1 MLVDSRL
8 MPADAAIDT
17 DICIVGG
24 GVAGM
29 TLARELAG
37 HPFRVCILES
47 GGLELDD
54 RTQSLAAGESVGF
67 PYFPLQTA
75 YGRAFGGSSNRW
87 HIDIGGDTG
96 VRFRPLDP
104 IDFEARACVPYS
116 GWPFTKKHLDPYY
129 ERAQVLAKLLP
140 ATYEAKDWS
149 GPERLPLPLASE
161 CVQTII
167 YKFPRRDT
175 FSKDLRQ
182 TVMQAENLTVYLHA
196 NATGIE
202 TDSTGERA
210 VAVTAACL
218 DGPRLSVKA
227 NVIVLAT
234 NGLEAP
240 RLLLL
245 SNQRQASGLGNQHD
259 LVGRFFMEHLH
270 FWSGVFVPSR
280 SEVFAQAA
288 LYNSVHHVNGVAVIG
303 KLALNEKVLREEQLL
318 NQNIQLFPHRQLKP
332 ASYPPTSS
340 KGVNSFRALTGS
352 PCSGREQPRVRHIQ
366 NVIRDPGNV
375 LGMVGR
381 RFGKITDALG
391 RGRDSFIL
399 ANMVEQI
406 PNPNSRVMLGTSL
419 DPFGRPRVR
428 LDWKVNAVEL
438 QSAVRTQQI
447 LDAELRKAGLGRVIR
462 QLKDETPPPDLE
474 GGYHQMGTTRMHVD
488 PHKGVVDEHCRVHG
502 LKNLFISGPSVF
514 PTGGYANPT
523 LTVVALAMR
532 LADHLKREMASAGR
546 TASPVAATVR

>member
-1 MLVDSRL
+1 MLVDRRL
-8 MPADAAIDT
+8 TATDAAIET

-37 HPFRVCILES
+37 QPFRICVLES

-54 RTQSLAAGESVGF
+54 QTQSLAAGENVGF
-67 PYFPLQTA
+67 PYFPLETA

-87 HIDIGGDTG
+87 HIDIGGDIG

-104 IDFEARACVPYS
+104 IDFETREWVPYS
-116 GWPFTKKHLDPYY
+116 GWPFTRRHLDPYY
-129 ERAQVLAKLLP
+129 ERAQTLSKVSP
-140 ATYEAKDWS
+140 ATFEARDWS
-149 GPERLPLPLASE
+149 GTERQPLPLSSKRVE
-161 CVQTII
+161 TVI
-167 YKFPRRDT
+167 YKLPRRDT
-175 FSKDLRQ
+175 FSKELRQ
-182 TVMQAENLTVYLHA
+182 AVTEAENVTVYLHA
-196 NATGIE
+196 NATAIE

-218 DGPRLSVKA
+218 GRQPFSVKA

-245 SNQRQASGLGNQHD
+245 SNKRHASGLGNQHD

-280 SEVFAQAA
+280 SEVFEGAA
-288 LYNSVHHVNGVAVIG
+288 LYGAIHRVNGVAVVG

-318 NQNIQLFPHRQLKP
+318 NQNIQLFPHRGLKS
-332 ASYPPTSS
+332 ASYPPISS
-340 KGVNSFRALTGS
+340 RGVNSFRALTGS
-352 PCSGREQPRVRHIQ
+352 PCRGREQSRGQHIK
-366 NVIRDPGNV
+366 NVIGDPANV

-381 RFGKITDALG
+381 RLGKITAPLSKG
-391 RGRDSFIL
+391 NDSFIL

-406 PNPNSRVMLGTSL
+406 PNPNSRVTLGTNL
-419 DPFGRPRVR
+419 DPFGLPRLR

-438 QSAVRTQQI
+438 QSVIRTQRI
-447 LDAELRKAGLGRVIR
+447 LDEELRKAGLGRVLR
-462 QLKDETPPPDLE
+462 QLKDETPPPDVE
-474 GGYHQMGTTRMHVD
+474 GGYHQMGTTRMHPD
-488 PHKGVVDEHCRVHG
+488 PRKGVVDEHCRVHA

-532 LADHLKREMASAGR
+532 LADHLKKQMAGAAISDKSVTTAGR
-546 TASPVAATVR
+546 